1 MPILLLE
8 NSVRERRTAL
18 GLTQQALAE
27 AVGVSRQ
34 SINAIEQ
41 GKYIPSLPLAIQLAR
56 VFGVGTDDCFTLTER
71 RR

>member
-18 GLTQQALAE
+18 GLTQQALAD